1 MVGAAAQI
9 SGADRD
15 LVRHA
20 RWIAAAGA
28 ALSTPLLIGDLGRPK
43 RFLNMLR
50 VFKLQSPM
58 SVGAW
63 TLAVFGPCST
73 VAALADETI
82 LGDAAAMLS
91 AATGL
96 VMSTYTGVLIGATV
110 IPVWSKHVSILPLH
124 FGASAMAS
132 AVSLLQLFG
141 HDEKALNFLG
151 LAAAAFET
159 LQGPRIDGMRMASLF
174 SGPVP
179 LFLRTIGLRS
189 RRVRTAAAAAS
200 LLGSILTRL
209 AWLETGKRSATGNA
223 AGLRE
228 QIGEGER

>member
-1 MVGAAAQI
+1 MASPAVAATGAAI
-9 SGADRD
+9 
-15 LVRHA
+15 
-20 RWIAAAGA
+20 
-28 ALSTPLLIGDLGRPK
+28 STPLLIFDLGRPK

-50 VFKLQSPM
+50 VLKLQSPM

-63 TLAVFGPCST
+63 TLAIFGGCST
-73 VAALADETI
+73 AAALADET
-82 LGDAAAMLS
+82 LFGDAAAILS

-96 VMSTYTGVLIGATV
+96 AMSTYTGVLIGATV
-110 IPVWSKHVSILPLH
+110 IPVWSKHISRLPIH

-132 AVSLLQLFG
+132 AVSLLQLLG
-141 HDEKALNFLG
+141 HDEKALNLLG

-159 LQGPRIDGMRMASLF
+159 FQAPRIDGTVRMATFF

-179 LFLRTIGLRS
+179 LLLRTIGLRS

-200 LLGSILTRL
+200 LLGSILTRV
-209 AWLETGKRSATGNA
+209 AWLEAGKRSATGHA
-223 AGLRE
+223 AGLGE

>member
-1 MVGAAAQI
+1 
-9 SGADRD
+9 
-15 LVRHA
+15 
-20 RWIAAAGA
+20 
-28 ALSTPLLIGDLGRPK
+28 
-43 RFLNMLR
+43 
-50 VFKLQSPM
+50 
-58 SVGAW
+58 
-63 TLAVFGPCST
+63 

-82 LGDAAAMLS
+82 LGQAAAMLS

-110 IPVWSKHVSILPLH
+110 IPVWSKHISILPLH

-132 AVSLLQLFG
+132 AVSLLQLLG
-141 HDEKALNFLG
+141 HDEKALNLLG

-189 RRVRTAAAAAS
+189 RRVRAAAAAAS

-209 AWLETGKRSATGNA
+209 AWLEAGKRSATGDA

-228 QIGEGER
+228 QIGEGEG